1 MDPIQ
6 SFYERYPYPN
16 VQRFSRERMETYAQ
30 PLIASAKMKMSDLQ
44 GKTILD
50 VGCGTGEIACSLAT
64 HAKKVDAIDV
74 SQQSIILAQ
83 KRSTEMGLKDVSFH
97 RADLFSFYPKQK
109 YDIVTS
115 FGVFHHTAQP
125 EKAFER
131 MSEWVKPNGIMIV
144 GFYHPWGGWWQ
155 RVQKKLARIFGW
167 KTVEQKLQWVE
178 NYQHKKM
185 NPHSQ
190 AFWADRIAN
199 PREKYY
205 RVFEIQK
212 WFEANGMEVIGI
224 QSHKPEWDVSNVNN
238 PFDVIRFELE
248 LFIRRKRFV
257 IMAGK
262 KLD

>member
-6 SFYERYPYPN
+6 SFYERFPYPH
-16 VQRFSRERMETYAQ
+16 VQRFSRERMETYAT
-30 PLIASAKMKMSDLQ
+30 PLIAPAKMKMSDLKE
-44 GKTILD
+44 KTILD

-64 HAKKVDAIDV
+64 YAKHVNGIDI
-74 SQQSIILAQ
+74 SAKSIALA
-83 KRSTEMGLKDVSFH
+83 KERAREFGLKNITFTQT
-97 RADLFSFYPKQK
+97 DLFSYYPKKK
-109 YDIVTS
+109 YDTVTS

-131 MSEWVKPNGIMIV
+131 MSEWVKSHGIMIV

-155 RVQKKLARIFGW
+155 RLQKKMARIFGG
-167 KTVEQKLQWVE
+167 KSVEEKLKWVE

-199 PREKYY
+199 PREEYY
-205 RVFEIQK
+205 RVGDIKK

-224 QSHKPEWDVSNVNN
+224 QSHKPEWNVKNANN
-238 PFDVIRFELE
+238 PFYILRFELE

-257 IMAGK
+257 IMAGR